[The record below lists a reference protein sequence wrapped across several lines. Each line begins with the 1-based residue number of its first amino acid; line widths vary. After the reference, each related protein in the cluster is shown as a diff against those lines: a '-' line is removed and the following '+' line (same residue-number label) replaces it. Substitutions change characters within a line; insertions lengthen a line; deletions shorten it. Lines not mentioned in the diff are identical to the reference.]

1 MMFVIVRKLA
11 LRKKQI
17 YTIAYLFSTIK

>member
-1 MMFVIVRKLA
+1 MMFVTARKLT

-17 YTIAYLFSTIK
+17 YTIAYLFGTIK